1 MKKKYTIGIIFVIG
15 TALILVNILPF
26 TTHLNITYT
35 GYMLTYDE
43 DVIPDFEEPAEAE
56 QITVS
61 FDGIYIRYLWKPD
74 TFKGVM
80 TVEGFEYRIKENTK
94 DYWLR
99 YETDEVQFTV
109 NRMEEKKMNCGPI
122 MEYRNGNECLN
133 WIRADF
139 SKNDSFIYLPVNSK
153 GQDKMVYGTHRC
165 IVASAASAEEAHE
178 LFMKEVWQLW
188 QLLGEQQT
196 N

>member
-15 TALILVNILPF
+15 TALILVNILPV
-26 TTHLNITYT
+26 TTHLNRTYT
-35 GYMLTYDE
+35 GYMLTYDA

-61 FDGIYIRYLWKPD
+61 FDGKYTRYLWKPD

-80 TVEGFEYRIKENTK
+80 TVDGFEYRIEENTK
-94 DYWLR
+94 DHWLR

-109 NRMEEKKMNCGPI
+109 NSMEEEKMDCGPI
-122 MEYRNGNECLN
+122 MEYRNGNESLN

-139 SKNDSFIYLPVNSK
+139 SEKRQLIYLPITKK
-153 GQDKMVYGTHRC
+153 GQSRLVYGTHRC
-165 IVASAASAEEAHE
+165 IVASALSAEEAHE
-178 LFMKEVWQLW
+178 LFMKEVWQSW
-188 QLLGEQQT
+188 QWLSEQQAD
-196 N
+196 